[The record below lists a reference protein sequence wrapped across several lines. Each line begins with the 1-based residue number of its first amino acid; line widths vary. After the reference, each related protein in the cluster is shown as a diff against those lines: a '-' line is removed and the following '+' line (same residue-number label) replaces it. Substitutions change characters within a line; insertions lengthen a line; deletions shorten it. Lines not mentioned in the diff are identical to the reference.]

1 MVLVKYWLSVNDCI
15 ESLLLSNAVLF
26 VYLFF
31 FPSLFSNCAGVFLW
45 LEKYS
50 LETPYL
56 YCLYF
61 CSSTNGIA
69 LVKIGSHL
77 N

>member
-50 LETPYL
+50 LETPY
-56 YCLYF
+56 
-61 CSSTNGIA
+61 
-69 LVKIGSHL
+69 
-77 N
+77 